1 MAGLIAMEMDD
12 DDDDDAIDAP
22 ARNALLQAVLLLGE
36 RVRLKHGLELNM
48 ASAKT
53 PLSAATAGTCVPW
66 KLFEILCALTVL
78 HQAESVRTRRVFH
91 LRGKVPTPVE
101 FVRDGRSRYL
111 WIQHSMDG
119 ELSGYHWRPD
129 LVVTDSE
136 FAPTSDN
143 VTEIIEVKHRRHLD
157 SVTVRSEFAK
167 SYDLRVESY
176 LIWSYY
182 DVAPYVAEGATK
194 LGLEIKLVGLA
205 QEDRASFLD
214 PEVLVRNVDE
224 SITAARERR
233 QFAARLEEVASRVR
247 EKVDRDRFLR

>member
-1 MAGLIAMEMDD
+1 MEMDD
-12 DDDDDAIDAP
+12 ADADAIDAP

-53 PLSAATAGTCVPW
+53 PLSATTAGTCVPW
-66 KLFEILCALTVL
+66 KLFEILCAFTVL
-78 HQAESVRTRRVFH
+78 HQAESVCTRRVFH

-136 FAPTSDN
+136 FAPTSEN

-194 LGLEIKLVGLA
+194 LGLEIKLIGLA
-205 QEDRASFLD
+205 QEDRARFLD
-214 PEVLVRNVDE
+214 PEVLIRNVDE
-224 SITAARERR
+224 GITAARERR

>member
-1 MAGLIAMEMDD
+1 MAGLPIQMDD
-12 DDDDDAIDAP
+12 GADVIDAP
-22 ARNALLQAVLLLGE
+22 AQDTLIQAVLLLDE

-48 ASAKT
+48 ASANT
-53 PLSAATAGTCVPW
+53 PLSAATAGTFVPW

-78 HQAESVRTRRVFH
+78 HQAESVQTRKVFH

-119 ELSGYHWRPD
+119 ELSGYQWRPD

-136 FAPTSDN
+136 FAPTSEN

-182 DVAPYVAEGATK
+182 DVAPYVAEGAMK
-194 LGLEIKLVGLA
+194 LGLEIKLIGLA
-205 QEDRASFLD
+205 QEDRARFLK

-224 SITAARERR
+224 GIAVARERR

>member
-1 MAGLIAMEMDD
+1 MAGLIPMEMDD
-12 DDDDDAIDAP
+12 SDAIDAP
-22 ARNALLQAVLLLGE
+22 AWNALLQAVLLLGE
-36 RVRLKHGLELNM
+36 LVRLKHGLELNM

-53 PLSAATAGTCVPW
+53 PLSATTVGTCVPW

-111 WIQHSMDG
+111 WIQHSMNG

-136 FAPTSDN
+136 FAPTSEN

-194 LGLEIKLVGLA
+194 LGLEIKLIGLA
-205 QEDRASFLD
+205 QEDRARLLD

-224 SITAARERR
+224 GITAARERR

-247 EKVDRDRFLR
+247 EKVDRDRLLR